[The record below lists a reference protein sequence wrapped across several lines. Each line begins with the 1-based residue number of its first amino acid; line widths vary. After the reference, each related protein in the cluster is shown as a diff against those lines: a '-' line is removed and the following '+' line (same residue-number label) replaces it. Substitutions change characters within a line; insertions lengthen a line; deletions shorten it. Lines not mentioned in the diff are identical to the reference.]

1 MVRPATAPAEISVAK
16 PARPT
21 ERNASASAASLLMS
35 VYLTMPVMT
44 MQTSTYST
52 VQIASEPMMPR
63 GRSRCGFF
71 ASSAVVATT
80 SNPMNAKNTSDAPDT
95 RPITP
100 NVDGVNPN
108 SAWNSGV
115 VMVTSPFAAGTL
127 GGMNGDRFEPL
138 T

>member
-1 MVRPATAPAEISVAK
+1 
-16 PARPT
+16 
-21 ERNASASAASLLMS
+21 
-35 VYLTMPVMT
+35 MPVIT

-80 SNPMNAKNTSDAPDT
+80 SNPMNAKNTSDAPET

-108 SAWNSGV
+108 IAWNSGV
-115 VMVTSPFAAGTL
+115 VMVTSPLGAGTL
-127 GGMNGDRFEPL
+127 GGMNGVRFEPL